1 MAGTMVHCG
10 RILMVKLSQFIL
22 GLRQF
27 TISVED
33 CESKVHKTIRCFGIA
48 FKAIVDEEGA
58 IRYARDQA
66 GVAASFP
73 FSSLSPLSPTHIALK
88 WAPRRIAA
96 TSATASIRLQQAS
109 ILPHL
114 FISFPSCSYGYN
126 RRWTVYLLYVAQER
140 GN

>member
-73 FSSLSPLSPTHIALK
+73 PSLPLSDSYCIEMGAAPHCRNIRDRIHPSSAGFHITTLIYFVSLLLL
-88 WAPRRIAA
+88 RI
-96 TSATASIRLQQAS
+96 
-109 ILPHL
+109 
-114 FISFPSCSYGYN
+114 
-126 RRWTVYLLYVAQER
+126 
-140 GN
+140 

>member
-1 MAGTMVHCG
+1 MPYGCGT
-10 RILMVKLSQFIL
+10 ILMIQLTQFIL
-22 GLRQF
+22 GLCQF
-27 TISVED
+27 AVSVD
-33 CESKVHKTIRCFGIA
+33 GYKLKGHKAIKCYGIA

-73 FSSLSPLSPTHIALK
+73 SSSLSPLSPTHIALK

-114 FISFPSCSYGYN
+114 FISFPSCFYGYN